1 MTSTRPSN
9 ATATPTLQAGNLAN
23 GLSPTSHRCSQLFG
37 EEVTKQFLTTSM
49 GWGDDIVQA
58 LAPIG
63 IITMIVSTIRVS
75 DYLSI
80 NEVYYYEVRMQ

>member
-23 GLSPTSHRCSQLFG
+23 GLFADFAPLLTLFG

-49 GWGDDIVQA
+49 GWGDDILQA

-63 IITMIVSTIRVS
+63 IITVIVSAIRVS
-75 DYLSI
+75 DYPLMKSI
-80 NEVYYYEVRMQ
+80 ITR

>member
-1 MTSTRPSN
+1 
-9 ATATPTLQAGNLAN
+9 
-23 GLSPTSHRCSQLFG
+23 
-37 EEVTKQFLTTSM
+37 M
-49 GWGDDIVQA
+49 GWGDDILQA

-63 IITMIVSTIRVS
+63 IITMIVSPIRVS